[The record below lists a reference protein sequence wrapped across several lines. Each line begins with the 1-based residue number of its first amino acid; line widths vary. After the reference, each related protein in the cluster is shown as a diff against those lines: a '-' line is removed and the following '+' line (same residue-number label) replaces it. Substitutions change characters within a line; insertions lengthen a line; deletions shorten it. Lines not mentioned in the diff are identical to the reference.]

1 MLVFWAVCY
10 RQFVRRQPSAG
21 SRARERRRLRPARH
35 PALWLLAVFFGLP
48 ACVILS
54 SVNHRPTAAIE
65 LVSPLEESEL
75 GRGVTVRL
83 RAQIG
88 DEDDDELLLS
98 WRVVLVA
105 SGGARFALAAD
116 GTVVALGEVA
126 PELSRSEVLELVLPT
141 SESLGGSYQA
151 EVELVARDPRGA
163 ERRSTRMLVVPNR
176 PPKIVMALTAGDAPA
191 AGYPRHEL
199 LVATLAAVGDTE
211 GTIDPDGPADLA
223 CGQAK
228 TSWELVSP
236 KLSGFVVWRVL
247 PCAPGQTLD
256 KLVWQLASG
265 ATPTEV
271 KLRATVTDRY
281 GAKASAERSFK
292 VAADETPCISG
303 AFPSFALVDKATVA
317 KVALLSTRAA
327 ELTVASTRPLAPEQL
342 HYRWLQAA
350 AAAGPFTPVAGQ
362 QGPTLLLSAS
372 SLAPGEQRFFRVQ
385 VARDEAG
392 LAAASCSV
400 DQSLCA
406 SDASLPPGCYQWVT
420 WEVTGR

>member
-1 MLVFWAVCY
+1 M
-10 RQFVRRQPSAG
+10 
-21 SRARERRRLRPARH
+21 
-35 PALWLLAVFFGLP
+35 
-48 ACVILS
+48 
-54 SVNHRPTAAIE
+54 
-65 LVSPLEESEL
+65 
-75 GRGVTVRL
+75 RL
-83 RAQIG
+83 RALIG

-105 SGGARFALAAD
+105 SQGTRFALAVD
-116 GTVVALGEVA
+116 GTVAALGERA

-151 EVELVARDPRGA
+151 EIELVARDPRGA
-163 ERRSTRMLVVPNR
+163 ERRSTRTLVVPNR
-176 PPKIVMALTAGDAPA
+176 PPKLVIALTAGDAPD
-191 AGYPRHEL
+191 YPRHEL

-228 TSWELVSP
+228 TSWELVTP
-236 KLSGFVVWRVL
+236 KLSDFVVWRVL

-256 KLVWQLASG
+256 KLVWQLAPG

-281 GAKASAERSFK
+281 GAKASTESSFE

-342 HYRWLQAA
+342 HYRWMQAS
-350 AAAGPFTPVAGQ
+350 AAAGPFSLVAGQ
-362 QGPTLLLSAS
+362 KGPSLLLPAS

-392 LAAASCSV
+392 LTAASCSIE
-400 DQSLCA
+400 QSLCA
-406 SDASLPPGCYQWVT
+406 SDASLPQGCYQWVT